1 MSIGVVFVLVLLC
14 EVLVDVLMLLEI
26 DLIVVVFGYKVDVI
40 KVDKM
45 KYLKYVVGQDCVVCM
60 LYQGKKGLMLG
71 LCGVFFGKQVVVKG
85 WCSVFLKMG

>member
-45 KYLKYVVGQDCVVCM
+45 KYLKYVVG
-60 LYQGKKGLMLG
+60 
-71 LCGVFFGKQVVVKG
+71 
-85 WCSVFLKMG
+85 